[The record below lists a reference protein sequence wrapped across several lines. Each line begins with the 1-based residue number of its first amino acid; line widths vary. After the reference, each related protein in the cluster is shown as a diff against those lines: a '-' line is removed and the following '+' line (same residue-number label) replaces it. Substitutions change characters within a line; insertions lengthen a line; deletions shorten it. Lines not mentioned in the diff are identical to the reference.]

1 MISKFLSLFSPK
13 YPQSVIYMLQKSE
26 YRLKRFLPWYFSF
39 PNFNQVMNRG
49 QLKKTV
55 AAKVMLLS
63 LILAELGLFISGIIL
78 SLANKILFLG
88 PLLILS
94 APVLAVI
101 IICPFLIIL
110 KIFYLK
116 PRWAKQSARAQKIFA
131 STKAKKIAILGSYGK
146 TTVKELL
153 AQVLSEK
160 YKVAYTP
167 GNMNTLVAHARF
179 ALSLKGD
186 EQFIIIEYGEEELGD
201 IAKMAEITKP
211 DYAILTGMAPVHMDS
226 MGSLNLTATE
236 LGSILD
242 FVDSENVFWNS
253 ESELLAKHLG
263 TKLKKENSYCLKSAL
278 GAKISQIDATSP
290 DGLKFKLGDL
300 NLSSGLIG
308 KHMVGPLGLVAELGK
323 RFGLNDQQ
331 IKITLE
337 KTQAFEAR
345 MQPLSLNGA
354 TIINDGYNGN
364 IEGIKAGIELL
375 LNLKC
380 SGRKI
385 YVTPGLIM
393 QGQENDKVHSQ
404 IGSLLGAS
412 NFEQI
417 YLVRNKNTE
426 IIFREMNR
434 TNFSGQVEFIEDPLS
449 FYTNVQSF
457 LAKGDIILMQND
469 LPDGA

>member
-1 MISKFLSLFSPK
+1 MISKLLSLFSPK

-39 PNFNQVMNRG
+39 PNFNQVINRG
-49 QLKKTV
+49 QLKKTA

-88 PLLILS
+88 PLLILT

-179 ALSLKGD
+179 ALSLKGNED
-186 EQFIIIEYGEEELGD
+186 FIIIEYGEEELGD
-201 IAKMAEITKP
+201 IAKMAEIAKP
-211 DYAILTGMAPVHMDS
+211 DYAIITGMAPVHMDS

-236 LGSILD
+236 LGSILN
-242 FVDSENVFWNS
+242 FMDSENVFWNS
-253 ESELLAKHLG
+253 ESHLLVKYLG
-263 TKLKKENSYCLKSAL
+263 TKLKENNSYCLKSAL
-278 GAKISQIDATSP
+278 GTKISKIDATNVS
-290 DGLKFKLGDL
+290 GIKFKLGDL
-300 NLSSGLIG
+300 NLTSGLIG
-308 KHMVGPLGLVAELGK
+308 KHMVGPLSLVAELGK
-323 RFGLNDQQ
+323 IFGLNSEQ
-331 IKITLE
+331 IKTVIQ
-337 KTQAFEAR
+337 KTHAFEAR

-375 LNLKC
+375 INLKC
-380 SGRKI
+380 SGHKI

-393 QGQENDKVHSQ
+393 QGQENERVHCQ
-404 IGSLLGAS
+404 ISSLLGAS
-412 NFEQI
+412 NFDQI

-426 IIFREMNR
+426 IIFKEVSK
-434 TNFSGQVEFIEDPLS
+434 TSFSGQVEFIEDPLS
-449 FYTNVQSF
+449 FYTNIQSF

-469 LPDGA
+469 LPDGV